1 MTDEVRPPGGP
12 AHGFHHA
19 VAEVRSASGAVA
31 GAGFLIGPQ
40 LLATCAHVV
49 EKAGFGPGQRV
60 PLAFPARPELGHV
73 QGAVETS
80 TWRNPDAEDVAFLR
94 LEGTPPDVAALALGV
109 AEDCADH
116 RGSTYGFPQQARRG
130 GHFGTFKVGRL
141 LEGSSTQGAAPLLQ
155 LYDAN
160 DLTEGFSG
168 GPVVDDVTGLV
179 IGMTTAI
186 THPDR
191 HSRGQEIAYATPART
206 LRALH
211 PELAEH
217 AVCPYPGLEPF
228 TADDAA
234 VFGGRTTALDAVLTA
249 LRGPARTLLLLGPS
263 GSGKSSLL
271 QAGVLP
277 ALAEGGTV
285 PGSDRW
291 LPVLIPNPGDDLL
304 RAAEHHGL
312 TGAAAHGIEAA
323 ADRLLARHPDHTRV
337 LLVID
342 QFEELLT
349 PATAPGDGGGID
361 AAADQL
367 AGLASSWA
375 PLTVVLAMRDD
386 FYAPLASRAPAL
398 LEAASPPLN
407 IPATLSEH
415 DLRAMIE
422 HGERGPRIEN
432 GLTARLIGDLIPP
445 ADGTQPRSARSTPV
459 TCLPALQLTLRQLWE
474 SRSYGVLTHEA
485 YERIGTV
492 TGALSTW
499 CTAEFREL
507 PHRDAAQRILTTL
520 VQPADPDHATPAAR
534 RRLPLSTLR
543 ELATGPDPVPDQSE
557 FDTALAALAHHR
569 FITIRVPRPALP
581 PVEPGQGHATGEHRD
596 PVRPPEPV
604 AELIHDSLVRDWPHL
619 HAWVTEDQDFHR
631 WLQRTEDRHT
641 RWLRGAAD
649 QSERQQR
656 PRRADELLHGG
667 DLAIGLDYARHRGLP
682 AHIRRYLAASRR
694 RARRRT
700 SVLAGLLALVLVAA
714 GVASR
719 QWYDAA
725 AARREAESRQHEAE
739 SREIVTESDHLT
751 DTHPDVAMLLAAHAY
766 RTSHTPEATAAVR
779 AFATAPLPRALL
791 GHTEWVRTVAFSPD
805 GKKLASAGEDGT
817 ARLWDTATGR
827 PLHTLTHTD
836 WVNTTAFS
844 PDGTMLATASRDGTA
859 RLWDTATGRPLRTLN
874 HKGNVRAAVFSPDG
888 TMLVTAG
895 SDGTARLWDT
905 ATGRSL
911 RTLAQDEDVRAVVF
925 SPDGKRLVTAGSEG
939 TVRLWDADS
948 GRSLHTLT
956 HPGPVNVTAF
966 SPDGTVLV
974 TAGED
979 GTARLWD
986 TDSGRRSHT
995 LTHKGNVRDVVFSP
1009 DGKKLATAGEDGTAR
1024 LWDTDSGR
1032 SLYTLTHT
1040 GSVNAAAFSPDGTTL
1055 ATAGSDGTARLW
1067 DTATGHLSR
1076 TLTHLDSVN
1085 AVVFSPDGATLATAG
1100 SDGAVQLWGLSGGR
1114 PLRTLS
1120 GLHKDSYK
1128 AVFSPDGRILAV
1140 ADEDGSVQLRDTVT
1154 GHTLRTLAGRHSVN
1168 AVAFSPDGATL
1179 ATAGGDGAV
1188 QLWDPTGGR
1197 PLRALSGLHKDSY
1210 KAVFSPDGR
1219 TLAVADEDGTVQL
1232 WDTATGHPLHTVSI
1246 GAGSLFAMA
1255 FSPDGHTLATGGLAC
1270 PLQLWDTATG
1280 EPRRTLPMTGVV
1292 YEIVFSP
1299 DGRTLAAASD
1309 RATLWDTATGRPL
1322 HALTGHTSTVL
1333 AVSFSPDGTMLATAS
1348 RDGTARLWDTSTGRS
1363 LHTLT
1368 GHTAN
1373 VSAAVFSPDGTM
1385 LATASRDGTAR
1396 LWDTATGRP
1405 LDTLTGHTSTVL
1417 SVVFSPDGTTL
1428 ATIGEDHTA
1437 RLWDADLP
1445 GPAEATARICKVL
1458 GRDLTTSERITY
1470 LPPGATSRVCP
1481 T

>member
-1 MTDEVRPPGGP
+1 MTDVVRPPGGS

-31 GAGFLIGPQ
+31 GAGFLIGPH

-49 EKAGFGPGQRV
+49 QKAGFGPGQRV
-60 PLAFPARPELGHV
+60 PLSFPARPELGRH
-73 QGAVETS
+73 GAVETS
-80 TWRNPDAEDVAFLR
+80 TWRDPDAEDVAFLR
-94 LEGTPPDVAALALGV
+94 LEGTPLDVAALALGI

-116 RGSTYGFPQQARRG
+116 RGSTYGFPQQARQG
-130 GHFGTFKVGRL
+130 GHFGTFKVGRM
-141 LEGSSTQGAAPLLQ
+141 LEGTVERGAVPLLQ

-168 GPVVDDVTGLV
+168 GPVVDDITGLV

-191 HSRGQEIAYATPART
+191 HSRGLEIAYATPART
-206 LRALH
+206 LRDLH
-211 PELAEH
+211 PELVEH

-291 LPVLIPNPGDDLL
+291 LPVLIPNPGHDLL
-304 RAAEHHGL
+304 LAAEHHGL
-312 TGAAAHGIEAA
+312 PGAATYGIEAA
-323 ADRLLARHPDHTRV
+323 ADRLLAGHPDRTRV

-342 QFEELLT
+342 QFEELLA
-349 PATAPGDGGGID
+349 PATAPGDGGGIG

-367 AGLASSWA
+367 AGLAASWA

-398 LEAASPPLN
+398 LEAASPHLN

-422 HGERGPRIEN
+422 HGDRGPRIEN

-474 SRSYGVLTHEA
+474 SRTYGVLTHEA

-499 CTAEFREL
+499 CTAEFRKL
-507 PHRDAAQRILTTL
+507 RQRDGAKQILTTL

-543 ELATGPDPVPDQSE
+543 DLATGPHPGPDQND
-557 FDTALAALAHHR
+557 FDTALTALAQHR
-569 FITIRVPRPALP
+569 FITIRVPRPGPAP
-581 PVEPGQGHATGEHRD
+581 AEPAQGHATGEQ
-596 PVRPPEPV
+596 PQLVEPPEPV

-631 WLQRTEDRHT
+631 WLRRAEDRHT

-649 QSERQQR
+649 RAGRQKR
-656 PRRADELLHGG
+656 PREADELLHGS
-667 DLAIGLDYARHRGLP
+667 DLAIGLDYARRRGLP
-682 AHIRRYLAASRR
+682 AHIRRYLAVSRR

-700 SVLAGLLALVLVAA
+700 SILAGLLALVLVAA
-714 GVASR
+714 GVASL

-725 AARREAESRQHEAE
+725 VARREAESRQHEAE
-739 SREIVTESDHLT
+739 SRQIVTESDHLT
-751 DTHPDVAMLLAAHAY
+751 VTHPEVAMLLAAHAY

-779 AFATAPLPRALL
+779 AFGTAPLPRALI
-791 GHTEWVRTVAFSPD
+791 GHTEWVRAVVFSPD
-805 GKKLASAGEDGT
+805 GKRLVTAGEDGT

-836 WVNTTAFS
+836 WVNATAFS
-844 PDGTMLATASRDGTA
+844 PDGTMVATASRDGTA
-859 RLWDTATGRPLRTLN
+859 RLWDTDSGRPLRTLTHN
-874 HKGNVRAAVFSPDG
+874 GNVRAAVFSPDG
-888 TMLVTAG
+888 TMLVTA
-895 SDGTARLWDT
+895 SRDGTARLWDT
-905 ATGRSL
+905 DSGRPL
-911 RTLAQDEDVRAVVF
+911 HTLTHNEDVRAAGF
-925 SPDGKRLVTAGSEG
+925 SPDGKKLATAGSEG
-939 TVRLWDADS
+939 TARLWDTDS

-956 HPGPVNVTAF
+956 HKGPVNVTAF
-966 SPDGTVLV
+966 SPDGTTLV

-986 TDSGRRSHT
+986 TDSGRLQRT
-995 LTHKGNVRDVVFSP
+995 LTHNENVRAAVFSP
-1009 DGKKLATAGEDGTAR
+1009 DGKKVVTAGEDGTAR

-1032 SLYTLTHT
+1032 SLHTLTHT
-1040 GSVNAAAFSPDGTTL
+1040 GSVNVTAFSPDGTTL

-1085 AVVFSPDGATLATAG
+1085 AAAFSPDGTMLATAG
-1100 SDGAVQLWGLSGGR
+1100 SDGAVQLWDLTAGH
-1114 PLRTLS
+1114 PLRTLT
-1120 GLHKDSYK
+1120 GLHKDP
-1128 AVFSPDGRILAV
+1128 A
-1140 ADEDGSVQLRDTVT
+1140 
-1154 GHTLRTLAGRHSVN
+1154 
-1168 AVAFSPDGATL
+1168 
-1179 ATAGGDGAV
+1179 
-1188 QLWDPTGGR
+1188 
-1197 PLRALSGLHKDSY
+1197 

-1219 TLAVADEDGTVQL
+1219 TLAAADEDGTVQLRDTATGHLSRTLAGQHGVNAMAFSPDGTMLATAGSDGAVQLWDLTIGHPLRTLTGLHNPYKPVFSPDGRTLAAADEDGTVQL
-1232 WDTATGHPLHTVSI
+1232 WDTATGHPLHAIGI

-1255 FSPDGHTLATGGLAC
+1255 FSPDGRTLATGGLAC
-1270 PLQLWDTATG
+1270 PLRLWDTATSQ
-1280 EPRRTLPMTGVV
+1280 PRRTLPMTGVV

-1299 DGRTLAAASD
+1299 DGRTLATASD
-1309 RATLWDTATGRPL
+1309 RADLWDTATGRPL
-1322 HALTGHTSTVL
+1322 HTLTGHTSTVL
-1333 AVSFSPDGTMLATAS
+1333 AVSFSPDGTT
-1348 RDGTARLWDTSTGRS
+1348 
-1363 LHTLT
+1363 
-1368 GHTAN
+1368 
-1373 VSAAVFSPDGTM
+1373 

-1405 LDTLTGHTSTVL
+1405 LHTLTGHTANVSSAAFSPDGTTLATASRDGTARLWDTTTGRPLHTLTGHTSPVL
-1417 SVVFSPDGTTL
+1417 SVEFSPDGTTL

-1437 RLWDADLP
+1437 RRWDTDLP
-1445 GPAEATARICKVL
+1445 GPAEATARICKVV
-1458 GRDLTTSERITY
+1458 GRDLTTSERIAY
-1470 LPPGATSRVCP
+1470 LPSGETGRVCP